1 VPRNRRT
8 LRDEV
13 RRQRPEANADELI
26 AAGLVLVR
34 GRPATDP
41 KFQIARGTAVIV
53 LRQKVLRGT
62 TKLQSALRHFGVPVA
77 GRVALD
83 LGAATGG
90 FTRALLNA
98 GAVRVYAADA
108 GFG

>member
-1 VPRNRRT
+1 V
-8 LRDEV
+8 RDEV
-13 RRQRPEANADELI
+13 RRQRPDANADELI
-26 AAGLVLVR
+26 EAGLVLIG
-34 GRPATDP
+34 GRRVTDP
-41 KFQIARGTAVIV
+41 NVQIARGTAVLV

-62 TKLQSALRHFGVPVA
+62 TKLESALTQFRVPVG